1 MLCSQEPQ
9 PHPLAGGFA
18 VIFLSHGEDLW
29 EKAVGRTRNGC
40 GSSVLYPLN
49 NTELLTALPL
59 GVCVLAVEALSLT
72 KLGWPPCGCC
82 TSKFKYFVFLRRLQ
96 LIYHFLSNVS
106 SSNGP
111 ILSLLLVWISSRQ
124 WLSFPLHR
132 KFLREQL
139 GKNPLCLLEHAVPEL
154 LL

>member
-1 MLCSQEPQ
+1 M
-9 PHPLAGGFA
+9 
-18 VIFLSHGEDLW
+18 
-29 EKAVGRTRNGC
+29 GRTRNGC

-59 GVCVLAVEALSLT
+59 GVCVLAVEALCISLT
-72 KLGWPPCGCC
+72 KLGWPPCGHC

-106 SSNGP
+106 SSNGL

-124 WLSFPLHR
+124 
-132 KFLREQL
+132 
-139 GKNPLCLLEHAVPEL
+139 
-154 LL
+154 